1 MSFLFGGKLEAPLSP
16 AKLVAR
22 DVRVALRKLERDEGN
37 ASKQEG
43 VILQKLKQLGKQGKI
58 DACQSQAKDLVR
70 LRQHSKVLGQMKSQL
85 TGLSQKLSVA
95 ESTGA
100 IHTTLA
106 RTSKLL
112 AGLNK
117 NLSPKEM
124 QRVLLEFQRQNTI
137 FSDGQEILS
146 ETLEDA
152 FEGDD
157 ESANIDTEVSKVFDE
172 VGIDSLAM
180 HSLSAAKSAPMVAP
194 EDDELIRRLE
204 SLRSP

>member
-1 MSFLFGGKLEAPLSP
+1 M
-16 AKLVAR
+16 
-22 DVRVALRKLERDEGN
+22 
-37 ASKQEG
+37 
-43 VILQKLKQLGKQGKI
+43 
-58 DACQSQAKDLVR
+58 
-70 LRQHSKVLGQMKSQL
+70 
-85 TGLSQKLSVA
+85 A
-95 ESTGA
+95 ESTGT

-146 ETLEDA
+146 ETLKDA

-172 VGIDSLAM
+172 VGIDNLGMRSLT
-180 HSLSAAKSAPMVAP
+180 AARTAPAVAS
-194 EDDELIRRLE
+194 EDDELVRRLE
-204 SLRSP
+204 NLRSL